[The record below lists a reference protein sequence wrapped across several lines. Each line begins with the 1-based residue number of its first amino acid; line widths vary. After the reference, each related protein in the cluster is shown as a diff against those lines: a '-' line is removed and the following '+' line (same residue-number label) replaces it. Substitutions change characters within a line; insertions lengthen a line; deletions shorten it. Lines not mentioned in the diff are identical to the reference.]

1 MDEDFSLFPK
11 LNPLPPAENARD
23 PKTGPGKEFRRKKKE
38 RKKDLPGDKF
48 ASEGEGLEEEN
59 PDQKQVGKVLDITI

>member
-38 RKKDLPGDKF
+38 KKKALPGNKI
-48 ASEGEGLEEEN
+48 ASEGDDFAAEDPE
-59 PDQKQVGKVLDITI
+59 QKKVGKVLDITV